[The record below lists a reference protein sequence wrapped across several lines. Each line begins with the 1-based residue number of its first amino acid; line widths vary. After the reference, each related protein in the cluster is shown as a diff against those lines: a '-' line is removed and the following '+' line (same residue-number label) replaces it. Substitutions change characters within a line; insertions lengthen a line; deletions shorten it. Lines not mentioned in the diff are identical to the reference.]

1 MYTHRYTI
9 SVYPWVHKDAIDMY
23 TNGYTNWCIGHL
35 SYIYKYNVFGHHV
48 FHSVKLAS
56 KTLRRMR
63 SLIETGLRGHPFRHG
78 ARGKL
83 GLVREE
89 LPRVKGIRLR
99 EFAKTRHHR
108 QAVRSHSLLPSRTR
122 LPF

>member
-1 MYTHRYTI
+1 
-9 SVYPWVHKDAIDMY
+9 MY

-99 EFAKTRHHR
+99 EFAKPVTIGKPSAAILSSHPELDYLSKLIP
-108 QAVRSHSLLPSRTR
+108 RSMIWRIGLIGQYFL
-122 LPF
+122 